1 METGGECCGESACC
15 SYCCQEDRGWLYLLL
30 KDVLLAFL
38 LCFAKVADTDVCG
51 TAEAAKDILL
61 LPTALKGFAH
71 SQSSL
76 GCSDLEI
83 KILSRVCLILAMYKC
98 SFHIPHGRFLQ
109 NWGLYAFL
117 SLVFIVSQKCPFLF
131 RFVIWQ
137 NDSWPLSVWIQGLDH
152 NLQFLSSF
160 PSRCHRFYA

>member
-30 KDVLLAFL
+30 KDVLLVFL

-51 TAEAAKDILL
+51 TAEAAKDVLL

-76 GCSDLEI
+76 GCSGLDIE
-83 KILSRVCLILAMYKC
+83 ILSRVCLILAMYKC
-98 SFHIPHGRFLQ
+98 SFHIPP
-109 NWGLYAFL
+109 WK
-117 SLVFIVSQKCPFLF
+117 VFTEL
-131 RFVIWQ
+131 RFVCLFELGFHFF
-137 NDSWPLSVWIQGLDH
+137 SEV
-152 NLQFLSSF
+152 SF
-160 PSRCHRFYA
+160 SL